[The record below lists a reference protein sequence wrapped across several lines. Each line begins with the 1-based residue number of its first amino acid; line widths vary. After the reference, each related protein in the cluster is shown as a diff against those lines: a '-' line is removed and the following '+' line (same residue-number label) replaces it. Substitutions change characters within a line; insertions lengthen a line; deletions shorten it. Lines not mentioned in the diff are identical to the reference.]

1 MSERFW
7 LDGYNALALVEVN
20 ANQPS
25 KVTKSLFIFSGSF
38 MSMFNSLSYATK
50 LVNAGLPRAQAEVH
64 AQELQEVLE
73 REQEQYV
80 TKADLIPLSQEAK
93 AEIANLKIT
102 LEAKIDD
109 CKAEFSSLRADIA
122 VLTNSHKFVLWIGG
136 GVATMALSVF
146 GLFISTL
153 LPSLN

>member
-1 MSERFW
+1 MSERFG
-7 LDGYNALALVEVN
+7 LDDYYALALFEVT
-20 ANQPS
+20 AHQPY
-25 KVTKSLFIFSGSF
+25 KVMKSPFIFLGSF
-38 MSMFNSLSYATK
+38 MSMFNSFSYATK

-73 REQEQYV
+73 REHEQYA
-80 TKADLIPLSQEAK
+80 TKADLILLSQEVK
-93 AEIANLKIT
+93 AEIADLKIT

-109 CKAEFSSLRADIA
+109 CKAEFSSLRAGVA

-136 GVATMALSVF
+136 GVATMALSIF

-153 LPSLN
+153 LPSLK

>member
-1 MSERFW
+1 M
-7 LDGYNALALVEVN
+7 
-20 ANQPS
+20 
-25 KVTKSLFIFSGSF
+25 T
-38 MSMFNSLSYATK
+38 MFNSLAYATK

-73 REQEQYV
+73 RECGQYA
-80 TKADLIPLSQEAK
+80 TKADLIALGSEVK
-93 AEIANLKIT
+93 AEIKQLEEKTVRLEAKT
-102 LEAKIDD
+102 GRLEAKIDG
-109 CKAEFSSLRADIA
+109 CIAEFVGLRADVA

-153 LPSLN
+153 LPSLK